1 MDATEQRTCQQS
13 MGDITVL
20 IQRARGGDRQA
31 LDSLFQA
38 LYPEMR
44 RIAHARLRRG
54 FPDPDLGTTA
64 LVHECYL
71 KLHEAHRLDATDRA
85 HFFAYAASA
94 MRSIIVDIA
103 RAKATE
109 RRGANA
115 VHVTLDDELA
125 GPDAAAEDDILRVHE
140 AVEEIGALDQRL
152 ARLVEMR
159 YFGGMSDQEIAS
171 ALDVTDRTVR
181 RDWQKARLLLAA
193 ALR

>member
-1 MDATEQRTCQQS
+1 MAA

-20 IQRARGGDRQA
+20 IQRASGGDSHA
-31 LDSLFQA
+31 VDELFTA

-44 RIAHARLRRG
+44 RIAHLRLRRG

-71 KLHEAHRLDATDRA
+71 KLRDARRLDATDRA
-85 HFFAYAASA
+85 HFFSYTATA

-109 RRGANA
+109 RRGSNA
-115 VHVTLDDELA
+115 VHVTLDEELA
-125 GPDAAAEDDILRVHE
+125 GGIAAEEEILQVHE
-140 AVEEIGALDQRL
+140 ALAQIGQLDARL
-152 ARLVEMR
+152 GRLVEMR
-159 YFGGMSDQEIAS
+159 YFGGLSDDEIAS
-171 ALDVTDRTVR
+171 ALDVTTRTVR
-181 RDWQKARLLLAA
+181 REWQKARVLLAE